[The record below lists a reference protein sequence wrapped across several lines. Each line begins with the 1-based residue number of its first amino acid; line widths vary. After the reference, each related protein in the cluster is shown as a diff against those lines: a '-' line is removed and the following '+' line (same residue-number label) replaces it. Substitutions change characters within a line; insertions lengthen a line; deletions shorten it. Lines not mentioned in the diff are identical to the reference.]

1 MALINDFTEWVVAQM
16 SGYNYIGVG
25 DSNTAESPSQTGL
38 LGSNTHYEQA
48 ESGYPSISGN
58 QITNKIIVA
67 SSEAQ
72 FPWQEFVICDGTPGN
87 VANRVV
93 IPVGTKGNVEW
104 EFDLTLTITVA

>member
-1 MALINDFTEWVVAQM
+1 MGLINDFAEWVVAQM

-25 DSNTAESPSQTGL
+25 DDNTAEDPSQTGL
-38 LGSNTHYEQA
+38 LGSNTHYEQV

-67 SSEAQ
+67 PADAQ
-72 FPWQEFVICDGTPGN
+72 FAWQEFVICDGTPGN

>member
-1 MALINDFTEWVVAQM
+1 MGLINDFAEWVVAQM

-25 DSNTAESPSQTGL
+25 DSNTAESTSDTGL
-38 LGSNTHYEQA
+38 LGVNTHYEQA
-48 ESGYPSISGN
+48 EVGYPNIVGN

-67 SSEAQ
+67 PLDAQ
-72 FPWQEFVICDGTPGN
+72 FAWNEFVICDGTPGN

-104 EFDLTLTITVA
+104 EFELTLTITVG